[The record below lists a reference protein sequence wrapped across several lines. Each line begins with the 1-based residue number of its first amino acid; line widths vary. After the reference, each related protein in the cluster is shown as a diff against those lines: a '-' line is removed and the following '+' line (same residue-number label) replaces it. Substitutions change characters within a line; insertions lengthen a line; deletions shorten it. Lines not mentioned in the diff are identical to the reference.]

1 MQQFVWDDANR
12 KHLSR
17 HGVSISEAEQA
28 LNNDPIDVCVQSDE
42 VDGER
47 FQQLGETNVGRILL
61 IVSTWRGDA
70 TRVITGW
77 EAPKA
82 FKDFYLANK
91 ARNVWKSD

>member
-1 MQQFVWDDANR
+1 MGFQFLR
-12 KHLSR
+12 PSKHLD
-17 HGVSISEAEQA
+17 
-28 LNNDPIDVCVQSDE
+28 NDPIDVCVQSDE